1 MPRRELENKN
11 VRKIFKSGDSYAV
24 TLPME
29 LIKELGWRDNQKI
42 EVKKWGLGLN
52 LKDWEPRE

>member
-1 MPRRELENKN
+1 MHRRELENKN

-42 EVKKWGLGLN
+42 EVKK
-52 LKDWEPRE
+52 

>member
-42 EVKKWGLGLN
+42 EVKK
-52 LKDWEPRE
+52 